1 MLFLETNSNTK
12 LFWVWFVISEYF
24 SVYFFHHIFVK
35 FTSKTSWN
43 NNLNCFYLKIHFVI
57 KKYWFSLTFS
67 DSWIRFTLG
76 TTLILLSH
84 SWVITIKFS
93 QHGHSSQQHWLLI
106 EKLPKQSGS
115 CNLTVFS
122 EPKVL
127 SSTTIFSLK
136 KPFLQKSK
144 FQGSPS

>member
-1 MLFLETNSNTK
+1 M
-12 LFWVWFVISEYF
+12 
-24 SVYFFHHIFVK
+24 
-35 FTSKTSWN
+35 
-43 NNLNCFYLKIHFVI
+43 HFVI

-76 TTLILLSH
+76 TTLILLNH

-127 SSTTIFSLK
+127 SSMTIFSLK
-136 KPFLQKSK
+136 SPFYKNLNSKEVHRRISK
-144 FQGSPS
+144 FFWILNSLHSNSSLFIGILNDVLFLDSFWE